1 MNLNGILVPIVTPF
15 DANNQLNEAALER
28 LVECFIEAGVG
39 GIVAC
44 GTTGEYYALNAQER
58 RRVLEIVARTG
69 RGRTTLIAGVNSMS
83 PAEAISR
90 IREAE
95 ELGYEALMLSPTP
108 YSLPGQNEVVAYF
121 KEVAAAT
128 ELPIVMYNFPA
139 RIGIQIE
146 LESVYELA
154 KVKNIVGIKESSGNF
169 SRVVAMVN
177 ANLPDFQVVCGCDDQ
192 AADFLFWGVRSWI
205 SGGANVFPAEQV
217 QMLKA
222 AEQEDWDTVRRMMA
236 AMLPA
241 IAAMESGN
249 YNQKAKLGCVR
260 HGIDVGS
267 VRLPLLPVDAQE
279 RDDFLAQINAYQVEQ
294 EA

>member
-1 MNLNGILVPIVTPF
+1 MVTPF
-15 DANNQLNEAALER
+15 DANNQLNEDALVR
-28 LVECFIEAGVG
+28 LVNCFIEAGVG

-44 GTTGEYYALNAQER
+44 GTTGEYYALSAQER
-58 RRVLEIVARTG
+58 RRVLEIVAQTG
-69 RGRTTLIAGVNSMS
+69 RGRTTRIAGVNSLS

-108 YSLPGQNEVVAYF
+108 YSLPGQNEVIAYF

-128 ELPIVMYNFPA
+128 DLPIVMYNFPA

-146 LESVYELA
+146 LESVCELA
-154 KVKNIVGIKESSGNF
+154 QVKNIVGIKESSGNC

-192 AADFLFWGVRSWI
+192 AADFLFWGVRSWS

-222 AEQEDWDTVRRMMA
+222 AEREDWASVRQMMS

-249 YNQKAKLGCVR
+249 YNQKAKLGCIR
-260 HGIDVGS
+260 HGIDVGQ
-267 VRLPLLPVDAQE
+267 VRLPLLPVEAEE
-279 RDDFLAQINAYQVEQ
+279 RDQFLAQLNTFQLAQ

>member
-44 GTTGEYYALNAQER
+44 GTTGEYYALSAQER
-58 RRVLEIVARTG
+58 RRVLEIVAKTG

-222 AEQEDWDTVRRMMA
+222 AEQGDWDSVRRMMA

-267 VRLPLLPVDAQE
+267 VRLPLLPVGAQE

>member
-15 DANNQLNEAALER
+15 DANNQLNEEALER

-44 GTTGEYYALNAQER
+44 GTTGEYYALSAQER
-58 RRVLEIVARTG
+58 RRVLEIVAKTG

-177 ANLPDFQVVCGCDDQ
+177 ADLPDFQVICGCDDQ

-217 QMLKA
+217 HMLKA
-222 AEQEDWDTVRRMMA
+222 AEQGDWANVRRMMA

-267 VRLPLLPVDAQE
+267 VRLPLLPVEAQE
-279 RDDFLAQINAYQVEQ
+279 RDNFLAQINAYQIEQ

>member
-39 GIVAC
+39 GIVSC
-44 GTTGEYYALNAQER
+44 GTTGEYYALSAQER

-154 KVKNIVGIKESSGNF
+154 KVRNIVGIKESSGNF

>member
-44 GTTGEYYALNAQER
+44 GTTGEYYALSAQER
-58 RRVLEIVARTG
+58 RRVLEIIAKTG

-222 AEQEDWDTVRRMMA
+222 AEQGDWDSVRRMMA

>member
-44 GTTGEYYALNAQER
+44 GTTGEYYALSAQER
-58 RRVLEIVARTG
+58 RRVLEIVAKTG

-222 AEQEDWDTVRRMMA
+222 AEQGDWDSVRRMMA

-260 HGIDVGS
+260 HGLDVGS

>member
-44 GTTGEYYALNAQER
+44 GTTGEYYALSAQER
-58 RRVLEIVARTG
+58 RRVLEIVAKTG

-83 PAEAISR
+83 PGEAISR

-222 AEQEDWDTVRRMMA
+222 AEQGDWDSVRHMMT

-267 VRLPLLPVDAQE
+267 VRLPLLPVEAQE

>member
-15 DANNQLNEAALER
+15 DANNELNEAALER

-44 GTTGEYYALNAQER
+44 GTTGEYYALSAQER
-58 RRVLEIVARTG
+58 RRVLEIVAKTG

-222 AEQEDWDTVRRMMA
+222 AEQGDWDSVRRMMA

-267 VRLPLLPVDAQE
+267 VRLPLLPVEAQE

>member
-1 MNLNGILVPIVTPF
+1 MKLNGILVPIVTPF
-15 DANNQLNEAALER
+15 DANNQLNEQALER

-44 GTTGEYYALNAQER
+44 GTTGEYYALSAQER
-58 RRVLEIVARTG
+58 RRVLEIVANTG

-154 KVKNIVGIKESSGNF
+154 TVKNIVGIKESSGNF

-222 AEQEDWDTVRRMMA
+222 AEQGDWDSVRRMMA

>member
-1 MNLNGILVPIVTPF
+1 MKLNGILVPIVTPF
-15 DANNQLNEAALER
+15 DANNQLNEQALER

-44 GTTGEYYALNAQER
+44 GTTGEYYALSAQER
-58 RRVLEIVARTG
+58 RRVLEIVAKTG

-222 AEQEDWDTVRRMMA
+222 AEQGDWDTVRRMMA

>member
-44 GTTGEYYALNAQER
+44 GTTGEYYALSAQER
-58 RRVLEIVARTG
+58 RRVLEIVAKTG

-222 AEQEDWDTVRRMMA
+222 AEQGDWDSVRHMMA

-267 VRLPLLPVDAQE
+267 VRLPLLPVEAQE

>member
-44 GTTGEYYALNAQER
+44 GTTGEYYALSAQER
-58 RRVLEIVARTG
+58 RRVLEIVAKTG

-222 AEQEDWDTVRRMMA
+222 AEQGDWDSVRRMMA

>member
-44 GTTGEYYALNAQER
+44 GTTGEYYALSAQER
-58 RRVLEIVARTG
+58 RRVLEIVANTG

-222 AEQEDWDTVRRMMA
+222 AEQGDWDSVRRMMA

-260 HGIDVGS
+260 HGIDAGS

>member
-44 GTTGEYYALNAQER
+44 GTTGEYYALSAQER
-58 RRVLEIVARTG
+58 RRVLEIVAKIG

-222 AEQEDWDTVRRMMA
+222 AEQGDWDSVRRMMA

-279 RDDFLAQINAYQVEQ
+279 QDDFLAQINAYQVEQ

>member
-44 GTTGEYYALNAQER
+44 GTTGEYYALSAQER
-58 RRVLEIVARTG
+58 RRVLEIVAKIG

-222 AEQEDWDTVRRMMA
+222 AEQGDWDSVRRMMA
-236 AMLPA
+236 SMLPA

-279 RDDFLAQINAYQVEQ
+279 QDDFLAQINAYQVEQ

>member
-15 DANNQLNEAALER
+15 DANNQLNEKALES

-44 GTTGEYYALNAQER
+44 GTTGEYYALSAQER
-58 RRVLEIVARTG
+58 RRVLEIVAQTG
-69 RGRTTLIAGVNSMS
+69 RGRTTLIAGVNSLS

-95 ELGYEALMLSPTP
+95 QLGYEALMLSPTP

-177 ANLPDFQVVCGCDDQ
+177 AKLEDFQVVCGCDDQ

-222 AEQEDWDTVRRMMA
+222 AERGDWASVRIMMRT
-236 AMLPA
+236 MLPA
-241 IAAMESGN
+241 ITAMESGN
-249 YNQKAKLGCVR
+249 YNQKAKLGCIR

-267 VRLPLLPVDAQE
+267 VRLPLLPVEQKE
-279 RDDFLAQINAYQVEQ
+279 RDDFLAQINAFQIEQ

>member
-44 GTTGEYYALNAQER
+44 GTTGEYYALSAQER

-222 AEQEDWDTVRRMMA
+222 AEQGDWDTVRRMMA

>member
-44 GTTGEYYALNAQER
+44 GTTGEYYALSAQER

-95 ELGYEALMLSPTP
+95 ELGYEATMLSPTP

-177 ANLPDFQVVCGCDDQ
+177 ADLPDFQVVCGCDDQ

-222 AEQEDWDTVRRMMA
+222 AEQGDWDTVRRMMA

>member
-15 DANNQLNEAALER
+15 DANNELNEAALER

-44 GTTGEYYALNAQER
+44 GTTGEYYALSAQER
-58 RRVLEIVARTG
+58 RRVLEIVAKTG

-222 AEQEDWDTVRRMMA
+222 AEQGDWDSVRRMMA

>member
-44 GTTGEYYALNAQER
+44 GTTGEYYALSAQER

-222 AEQEDWDTVRRMMA
+222 AEQGDWNTVRRMMA

-267 VRLPLLPVDAQE
+267 VRLPLLPVEAQE

>member
-44 GTTGEYYALNAQER
+44 GTTGEYYALSAQER

-260 HGIDVGS
+260 HGIDVGL

>member
-279 RDDFLAQINAYQVEQ
+279 RDDFLAQITAYQVEQ

>member
-44 GTTGEYYALNAQER
+44 GTTGEYYALSAQER
-58 RRVLEIVARTG
+58 RRVLEIVAKTG

-217 QMLKA
+217 QMLNA
-222 AEQEDWDTVRRMMA
+222 AEQGDLDSVRHMMA

-267 VRLPLLPVDAQE
+267 VRLPLLPVEAQE

>member
-44 GTTGEYYALNAQER
+44 GTTGEYYALSAQER
-58 RRVLEIVARTG
+58 RRVLEIVAQTG
-69 RGRTTLIAGVNSMS
+69 RGRTTLIAGVNSLS

-108 YSLPGQNEVVAYF
+108 YSLPGQNEVIAYF

-128 ELPIVMYNFPA
+128 DLPIVMYNFPA

-154 KVKNIVGIKESSGNF
+154 QVKNIVGIKESSGNF

-222 AEQEDWDTVRRMMA
+222 AEREDWASVRQMMS

-249 YNQKAKLGCVR
+249 YNQKAKLGCIR
-260 HGIDVGS
+260 HGIDVGQ
-267 VRLPLLPVDAQE
+267 VRLPLLPVEAEE
-279 RDDFLAQINAYQVEQ
+279 RDQFLAQLNTFQLAQ

>member
-44 GTTGEYYALNAQER
+44 GTTGEYYALSAQER

-154 KVKNIVGIKESSGNF
+154 KVRNIVGIKESSDNF

>member
-44 GTTGEYYALNAQER
+44 GTTGEYYALSAQER
-58 RRVLEIVARTG
+58 RRVLEIVAKIG

-222 AEQEDWDTVRRMMA
+222 AEQRDWDSVRRMMA

>member
-44 GTTGEYYALNAQER
+44 GTTGEYYALSAQER
-58 RRVLEIVARTG
+58 RRVLEIVAKTG

-222 AEQEDWDTVRRMMA
+222 AEQGDWDSVRRMMA

-267 VRLPLLPVDAQE
+267 VRLPLLPVEAQE

>member
-44 GTTGEYYALNAQER
+44 GTTGEYYALSAQER
-58 RRVLEIVARTG
+58 RRVLEIVANTG

-169 SRVVAMVN
+169 SRVVTMVN

-222 AEQEDWDTVRRMMA
+222 AEQGDWDSVRRMMA

-267 VRLPLLPVDAQE
+267 VRLPLLPVEAQE

>member
-44 GTTGEYYALNAQER
+44 GTTGEYYALSAQER

-279 RDDFLAQINAYQVEQ
+279 RDDFLAQINAYQVEH

>member
-15 DANNQLNEAALER
+15 DANNLLNEAALER

-44 GTTGEYYALNAQER
+44 GTTGEYYALSAQER

-222 AEQEDWDTVRRMMA
+222 AEQGDWDTVRRMMA

>member
-15 DANNQLNEAALER
+15 NANNQLNEAALER

-44 GTTGEYYALNAQER
+44 GTTGEYYALSAQER
-58 RRVLEIVARTG
+58 RRVLEIVAKTG

-222 AEQEDWDTVRRMMA
+222 AEQGDWDSVRRMMA

-267 VRLPLLPVDAQE
+267 VRLPLLPVEAQE